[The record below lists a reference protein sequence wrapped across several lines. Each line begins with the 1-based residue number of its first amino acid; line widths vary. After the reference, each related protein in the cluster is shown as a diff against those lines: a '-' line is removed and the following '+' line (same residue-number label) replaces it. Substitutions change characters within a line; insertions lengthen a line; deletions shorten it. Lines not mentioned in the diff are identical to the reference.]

1 MQYAWEGRAR
11 PPNGQNDCPCEK
23 LKSGQKLGEGVQC
36 VNNDTQL
43 FCVPVN
49 VVFPMVVESTFELE
63 FTRIAGVMTDVKVQI
78 WPRELHSFYDNI
90 ICTSK
95 TKTPSYFSVIVF
107 VCTIFTQIFFRF
119 NNIR

>member
-1 MQYAWEGRAR
+1 M
-11 PPNGQNDCPCEK
+11 
-23 LKSGQKLGEGVQC
+23 
-36 VNNDTQL
+36 NNDTQL
-43 FCVPVN
+43 LCVPVN

-63 FTRIAGVMTDVKVQI
+63 FTRIAAVMTDLKVQI
-78 WPRELHSFYDNI
+78 WQPRELHSFNDNI

-95 TKTPSYFSVIVF
+95 TKTPCYFAVIVF